1 MISNTISLTKQHLL
15 NQWSETGVGLPVW
28 LANERWGSVLKKP
41 VWIKLLFLQFCFVMP
56 VAHELYEVSLVRI
69 QILRY
74 LSTKFYAWT
83 FTYGLLRNTNNP
95 CNLWF
100 CVMICWVH
108 FTSIKTFLA
117 LHTGCCVQWILDEFF
132 EVTLLE
138 CFEYWPMSAAERM
151 RWTVLFCSSRLTTET
166 TSECII
172 YWTINKKPFFSLEK
186 CYVIKANISVFVLNF
201 PFFYLKV

>member
-1 MISNTISLTKQHLL
+1 
-15 NQWSETGVGLPVW
+15 
-28 LANERWGSVLKKP
+28 
-41 VWIKLLFLQFCFVMP
+41 MP
-56 VAHELYEVSLVRI
+56 VAHELHELTLVRI
-69 QILRY
+69 QIFRC
-74 LSTKFYAWT
+74 LSPKFYAWT

-117 LHTGCCVQWILDEFF
+117 LHTCCCVQWILDEFL

-138 CFEYWPMSAAERM
+138 CFECYWPISAAERM
-151 RWTVLFCSSRLTTET
+151 RWTLLFCYSSRLTTET

-172 YWTINKKPFFSLEK
+172 YWTIKKKQFFSLEK
-186 CYVIKANISVFVLNF
+186 CHVIKANISVFVLNVQFLSFKSLILCF
-201 PFFYLKV
+201 PDSSYEHNTIFA